1 MSTITTTTSSSSL
14 IFEEQRQELVLSG
27 VWLPRDRAAAAAEGE
42 LIRSAAAS
50 VSGQL
55 YLNCK
60 RLLRMNSPAFR
71 TLLEALSWVREHKP
85 DLLVKVVITSVIPWA
100 ERRFRLIPRLSE
112 KFSVEMYDKDFYPG
126 QDAVEDA
133 SFIPVLQTQGKII
146 WEQER
151 HLLAR
156 HGLAPR
162 MKVAD
167 ICCGIGGF
175 AMQVARH
182 LEPLEVVGVDHAQ
195 SSLNYARHLSREFCL
210 PGLEFIYGDAA
221 NLLLDD
227 HRFDFVACRLAL
239 QIFDQPQHILR
250 ELVRICRPGGRVY
263 LLNETFSRC
272 FGYPNAEAI
281 AWTYQ
286 EASGL
291 FGALSMDLEFG
302 PKMRCYMVEAGLE
315 DIRVEPLLLTS
326 CNTRGEDFA
335 AVIRSW
341 EDYVVDQLA
350 RKAGKDEAYCRR
362 LREGFAAHVR
372 AVTHDKGFGGWP
384 IWAASG
390 CKPG

>member
-1 MSTITTTTSSSSL
+1 MSTSPTIV
-14 IFEEQRQELVLSG
+14 FEEQRQELILSG
-27 VWLPRDRAAAAAEGE
+27 VWLPRDHATAEVERALIQSAAAA
-42 LIRSAAAS
+42 
-50 VSGQL
+50 VNGQL
-55 YLNCK
+55 YINCK

-71 TLLEALSWVREHKP
+71 TLLNTLCWVRENKP
-85 DLLVKVVITSVIPWA
+85 DLCVKVIISSVIPWA
-100 ERRFRLIPRLSE
+100 ERRFRMIPRLSE
-112 KFSVEMYDKDFYPG
+112 NFSVEMYDKDFYPG
-126 QDAVEDA
+126 QGAVEDA

-151 HLLAR
+151 HLLPR
-156 HGLAPR
+156 HGLEPGMR
-162 MKVAD
+162 VAD
-167 ICCGIGGF
+167 VCCGIGGF

-182 LEPLEVVGVDHAQ
+182 MSPIEVVGVDHAQ
-195 SSLNYARHLSREFCL
+195 SSLTYARHLAKEFQL

-221 NLLLDD
+221 NLLLADQ
-227 HRFDFVACRLAL
+227 RFDFVACRLAL

-315 DIRVEPLLLTS
+315 DIRVEPLLLTT
-326 CNTRGEDFA
+326 CNTNGEDFA
-335 AVIRSW
+335 EVIRSW
-341 EDYVVDQLA
+341 EEYVVEQLA
-350 RKAGKDEAYCRR
+350 RKAGKDDEYCRR

-372 AVTHDKGFGGWP
+372 AVTHEKGFGGWP

-390 CKPG
+390 RRSD

>member
-1 MSTITTTTSSSSL
+1 MSNPSS
-14 IFEEQRQELVLSG
+14 IVFEEQRQELVLSG
-27 VWLPRDRAAAAAEGE
+27 AWLPRDSSTMSAHRACMQE
-42 LIRSAAAS
+42 AAAS
-50 VSGQL
+50 VNGTL
-55 YLNCK
+55 YINCK
-60 RLLRMNSPAFR
+60 RLLRMNAPAFR
-71 TLLEALSWVREHKP
+71 GLLETLIWVRDHKP
-85 DLLVKVVITSVIPWA
+85 DLSVKVIISSVIPWA
-100 ERRFRLIPRLSE
+100 ERRFRLIPTLSE
-112 KFSVEMYDKDFYPG
+112 RFSVEPYDKDFYPG
-126 QDAVEDA
+126 QGAVEDA

-151 HLLAR
+151 HLLPR
-156 HGLAPR
+156 HGLGPR

-182 LEPLEVVGVDHAQ
+182 LDPVEVVGLDHAQ
-195 SSLNYARHLSREFCL
+195 SSLDYARHLSREFRL

-227 HRFDFVACRLAL
+227 DYFDFVACRLAL
-239 QIFDQPQHILR
+239 QIFDQPENILR
-250 ELVRICRPGGRVY
+250 ELVRVCRPGGRVY

-272 FGYPNAEAI
+272 FGYPNPEAI

-302 PKMRCYMVEAGLE
+302 PKMRSYMVEAGLD

-326 CNTRGEDFA
+326 CNTNGEDFA

-341 EDYVVDQLA
+341 ESYVVEQLA
-350 RKAGKDEAYCRR
+350 AKAGKDAAYCQR

-372 AVTHDKGFGGWP
+372 SVTHEKGFGGWP

-390 CKPG
+390 RKSG

>member
-1 MSTITTTTSSSSL
+1 MSTSPTIV
-14 IFEEQRQELVLSG
+14 FEEQRQELILSG
-27 VWLPRDRAAAAAEGE
+27 VWLPRDHAAAEAERAVIQSAAAA
-42 LIRSAAAS
+42 
-50 VSGQL
+50 VNGQL
-55 YLNCK
+55 YINCK

-71 TLLEALSWVREHKP
+71 TLLNTLCWVRENKP
-85 DLLVKVVITSVIPWA
+85 DLSVKIIISSVIPWA
-100 ERRFRLIPRLSE
+100 ERRFRMIPRLSE
-112 KFSVEMYDKDFYPG
+112 NFSVEMYDKDFYPG
-126 QDAVEDA
+126 QGAVEDT

-151 HLLAR
+151 HLLPR
-156 HGLAPR
+156 HGLAPGMR
-162 MKVAD
+162 VAD
-167 ICCGIGGF
+167 VCCGIGGF

-182 LEPLEVVGVDHAQ
+182 LSPIEVVGVDHAQ
-195 SSLNYARHLSREFCL
+195 SSLTYARHLAKEFQL

-221 NLLLDD
+221 NLLLADQ
-227 HRFDFVACRLAL
+227 RFDFVACRLAL

-315 DIRVEPLLLTS
+315 DIRVEPLLLTT
-326 CNTRGEDFA
+326 CNTNGEDFA
-335 AVIRSW
+335 EVIRSW
-341 EDYVVDQLA
+341 EEYVVEQLA
-350 RKAGKDEAYCRR
+350 RKAGKDDEYCRR

-372 AVTHDKGFGGWP
+372 AVTHEKGFGGWP

-390 CKPG
+390 RRSD

>member
-1 MSTITTTTSSSSL
+1 MSTSPTIV
-14 IFEEQRQELVLSG
+14 FEEQRQELILSG
-27 VWLPRDRAAAAAEGE
+27 VWLPRDHATAEVERALIQSAAAA
-42 LIRSAAAS
+42 
-50 VSGQL
+50 VNGQL
-55 YLNCK
+55 YINCK

-71 TLLEALSWVREHKP
+71 TLLNTLCWVRENKP
-85 DLLVKVVITSVIPWA
+85 DLCVKVIISSVIPWA
-100 ERRFRLIPRLSE
+100 ERRFRMIPRLSE
-112 KFSVEMYDKDFYPG
+112 NFSVEMYDKDFYPG
-126 QDAVEDA
+126 QGAVEDA

-151 HLLAR
+151 HLLPR
-156 HGLAPR
+156 HGLEPGMR
-162 MKVAD
+162 VAD
-167 ICCGIGGF
+167 VCCGIGGF

-182 LEPLEVVGVDHAQ
+182 LSPIEVVGVDHAQ
-195 SSLNYARHLSREFCL
+195 SSLTYARHLAKEFQL

-221 NLLLDD
+221 NLLLADQ
-227 HRFDFVACRLAL
+227 RFDFVACRLAL

-315 DIRVEPLLLTS
+315 DIRVEPLLLTT
-326 CNTRGEDFA
+326 CNTNGEDFA
-335 AVIRSW
+335 EVIRSW
-341 EDYVVDQLA
+341 EEYVVEQLA
-350 RKAGKDEAYCRR
+350 RKAGKDDEYCRR

-372 AVTHDKGFGGWP
+372 AVTHEKGFGGWP

-390 CKPG
+390 RRSD

>member
-1 MSTITTTTSSSSL
+1 MATSCS
-14 IFEEQRQELVLSG
+14 IAFEEQRQEVILAGS
-27 VWLPRDRAAAAAEGE
+27 WLPRDHAAAAAELG
-42 LIRSAAAS
+42 LFRTAAEA
-50 VSGQL
+50 VNGCL

-60 RLLRMNSPAFR
+60 RLLRLNSPAFR
-71 TLLEALSWVREHKP
+71 TLLDTLCWVRDHKP
-85 DLLVKVVITSVIPWA
+85 DLTVKVIISSVIPWA
-100 ERRFRLIPRLSE
+100 ERRFRLLPRLSPQ
-112 KFSVEMYDKDFYPG
+112 FSVELYDKDFYPG
-126 QDAVEDA
+126 QEAVEDA

-151 HLLAR
+151 HLLPR
-156 HGLAPR
+156 HGLAPG

-167 ICCGIGGF
+167 VCCGIGGF

-182 LEPLEVVGVDHAQ
+182 MDPIEVVGVDHAQ
-195 SSLNYARHLSREFCL
+195 SSLDYARHLSREFRL
-210 PGLEFIYGDAA
+210 RGLEFIYGDAA
-221 NLLLDD
+221 NLLLPED
-227 HRFDFVACRLAL
+227 RFDFVSCRLAL
-239 QIFDQPQHILR
+239 QIFDKPEHILR

-272 FGYPNAEAI
+272 FGFPSAESI

-326 CNTRGEDFA
+326 CNTDGADFA
-335 AVIRSW
+335 EVIRSW
-341 EDYVVDQLA
+341 ETYVVDQLA
-350 RKAGKDEAYCRR
+350 RKAGRDEAYCQR

-390 CKPG
+390 RKVG